1 MEDLKR
7 FLYVLLQCTWGI
19 LQTLVG
25 FCVFLRWCK
34 APHERYH
41 GAVVTRWKLR
51 SGMSL
56 GLFLFVPEGVYGDGF
71 LVHEY
76 GHTIQSLILGPLYI
90 PVIGLPSVL
99 WCNLPCFVNLRR
111 KTQRTYNS
119 MYAERSANF
128 WGEKITKERAE
139 L

>member
-1 MEDLKR
+1 MRR
-7 FLYVLLQCTWGI
+7 FLYILLQCTWGI
-19 LQTLVG
+19 VQTVVG
-25 FCVFLRWCK
+25 GFVFLRWRK
-34 APHERYH
+34 AKHECFH

-56 GLFLFVPEGVYGDGF
+56 GLFLFVPEGTYGDGF

-76 GHTIQSLILGPLYI
+76 GHTIQSLLLGPLYL

-99 WCNLPCFVNLRR
+99 WCNLPCFIAMRRR
-111 KTQRTYNS
+111 KQCPYNA
-119 MYAERSANF
+119 MYAEKSANF
-128 WGEKITKERAE
+128 WGEKITKKQAE

>member
-1 MEDLKR
+1 MKR
-7 FLYVLLQCTWGI
+7 FLYALLQCTWGI
-19 LQTLVG
+19 LQTLAG
-25 FCVFLRWCK
+25 FFVFLRWKK
-34 APHERYH
+34 APHELYH

-56 GLFLFVPEGVYGDGF
+56 GMFLFVPEGRYGDGF
-71 LVHEY
+71 LVHEF
-76 GHTIQSLILGPLYI
+76 GHTIQSLILGPLYL

-111 KTQRTYNS
+111 KKQCSYNS